1 MSTVPA
7 RHRVVVTGIGM
18 VNPLGIGTETVW
30 ARLLAATGAV
40 GPIQGFDA
48 DRLPVRIAAE
58 VRDFEATDWLTRKEA
73 RRLDRFCHFALAAAE
88 LAVQRAGLDGI
99 DRDGAATVIGS
110 AIGGAATMMA
120 GVLKDVAA
128 PQLVSPFFVPSSI
141 VNMGA
146 GTVSQRFGFRG
157 PGAAPVTACAS
168 SADAIGQA
176 YRLVRDGYAGA
187 ALAGGSEACIASP
200 LIAGFANL
208 RALSRRNDE
217 PHRASRPFTADR
229 DGFVMGE
236 GATMLLLETAESARA
251 RGCHVYAEICGYGQ
265 TSDAYHVTAPDP
277 GGDSAARAMLAALRE
292 AGLKPDEI
300 DYVNAHGTSTPF
312 SDAAETRAIK
322 SAFGPHSQNLAV
334 SSTKSMTGHLLGAAG
349 ATEAAFCAL
358 AIDRGVIP
366 PTINQDAADPECDL
380 DYVANTARPYEVR
393 AAVSNS
399 FAFGGQNVTLALQR
413 FAQE

>member
-1 MSTVPA
+1 MTTLPG

-18 VNPLGIGTETVW
+18 VNPLGTGTETVW
-30 ARLLAATGAV
+30 TRLLAGTSGV
-40 GPIQGFDA
+40 GPIQAFDA
-48 DRLPVRIAAE
+48 GRLPVRIAAE
-58 VRDFEATDWLTRKEA
+58 VTDFDPADWLTSKEV
-73 RRLDRFCHFALAAAE
+73 RRLDRFCHFAIAAAE
-88 LAVQRAGLDGI
+88 LAVERAGLDGI

-110 AIGGAATMMA
+110 AIGGAGTMRA
-120 GVLKDVAA
+120 GVLKDATA
-128 PQLVSPFFVPSSI
+128 PHMVSPFFVPSSI

-146 GTVSQRFGFRG
+146 GTVAQRFGFRG

-200 LIAGFANL
+200 LVAGFANL

-217 PHRASRPFTADR
+217 PQRASRPFTADR

-236 GATMLLLETAESARA
+236 GAAMLLLETAESAEA
-251 RGCHVYAEICGYGQ
+251 RGAYVYAEICGYGQ

-277 GGDSAARAMLAALRE
+277 TGRGAARAMLAALCE

-300 DYVNAHGTSTPF
+300 DHVNAHGTSTPF
-312 SDAAETRAIK
+312 SDAAETKAIK
-322 SAFGPHSQNLAV
+322 SAFGSHSGNLAV
-334 SSTKSMTGHLLGAAG
+334 SSTKSMTGHLLGASG
-349 ATEAAFCAL
+349 ATETAFCAL
-358 AIDRGVIP
+358 SIDRGVIP

-380 DYVANTARPYEVR
+380 DYVPNTARPYEVR
-393 AAVSNS
+393 AALSNS
-399 FAFGGQNVTLALQR
+399 FAFGGQNVALALQR
-413 FAQE
+413 FVRE